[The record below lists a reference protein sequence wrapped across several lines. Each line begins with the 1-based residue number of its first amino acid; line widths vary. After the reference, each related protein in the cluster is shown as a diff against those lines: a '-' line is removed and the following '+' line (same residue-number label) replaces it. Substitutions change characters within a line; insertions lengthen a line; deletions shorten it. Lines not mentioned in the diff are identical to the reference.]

1 LTRSPPAAPYN
12 SSVRPLKAIAS
23 ALSALFVS
31 TTLSAETLSQ
41 RVDRYAH
48 PKLAQEAVSVADAV
62 FDEGHFHV
70 TLKKGVVARVLGGD
84 ETIGYYFHGDG
95 SWAYASETADEFA
108 VMRHDVKQVT
118 HWKTKDEGKR
128 LTVTDTF
135 DDLLWLS
142 PAGRLPT
149 GAAGATVPDREFRKH
164 LERFARR
171 KSDSVAQRLAYRA
184 LQEPAAAFAWAEIS
198 GGKEDAIWFRDEAE
212 SHSEDLVA
220 LKKID
225 FANVSAPWEWGVAS
239 ISDQPIGRSM
249 REPPDPGIVLVHVEP
264 EIEADGEHAKIR
276 VTETYA
282 AMEKPVSTLHLALR
296 SRVFAESAWDIRKQ
310 EVLKIETDDG
320 HAVDFDHRDG
330 RLLVA
335 LPRPLEPGARV
346 TLRFDMEGDVLHP
359 PSHDSYWLLGFDAWF
374 PQPGLVASGYT
385 WKCTVRVKK
394 PFLPIASGTVLA
406 RREEGDWNVVTTEL
420 DHRVFLPVVLA
431 GSYHVDDAVNDGR
444 TYHVASYAYVNHRAT
459 EHLVTLASQIIKFY
473 EPFLGPFPWKEF
485 TIVEVNAYGF
495 GIAPPGTM
503 FITQEA
509 FSPHRDDYTKLFSR
523 SLNARFAHEIAH
535 QWWGNQ
541 VKWADDEEEWI
552 SESFAEYCS
561 ALQIRAEKGSGA
573 YATMVRDWEGAMK
586 EAGDVATLPT
596 ANRIEGEHAFRNR
609 TGLLYGRGPFLLAV
623 LHKELG
629 DDRFFTFL
637 KTFQTNRKW
646 KTGSSALVA
655 DLLRFLTQKSYA
667 EFFDRYYWG
676 TEFPT
681 LAK

>member
-1 LTRSPPAAPYN
+1 MV
-12 SSVRPLKAIAS
+12 SSVMVARAAS
-23 ALSALFVS
+23 IVLLLAAALP
-31 TTLSAETLSQ
+31 AETLSQ

-48 PKLAQEAVSVADAV
+48 PTLEKEAAAVDDATI
-62 FDEGHFHV
+62 DEGHLRV
-70 TLKKGVVARVLGGD
+70 RLTKGVVARVFAGD
-84 ETIGYYFHGDG
+84 EAIGFYFHGDG
-95 SWAYASETADEFA
+95 AWTYSSETADEFP
-108 VMRHDVKQVT
+108 VMRHDAKEAT
-118 HWKTKDEGKR
+118 RWKPKDEGK
-128 LTVTDTF
+128 TVTIADTF

-142 PAGRLPT
+142 PAGKMPA
-149 GAAGATVPDREFRKH
+149 GAAGAAAPHRDFKRH
-164 LERFARR
+164 LERFGRR
-171 KSDSVAQRLAYRA
+171 KLDSAAQRLAYRA
-184 LQEPAAAFAWAEIS
+184 IEEPASPFSWAEFS
-198 GGKEDAIWFRDEAE
+198 GGKEDGIWYRDEAE
-212 SHSEDLVA
+212 GHSEALVA

-225 FANVSAPWEWGVAS
+225 FDSANAPWEWGVAA

-249 REPPDPGIVLVHVEP
+249 REAPDPGIVLVAVEP
-264 EIEADGEHAKIR
+264 EIEAEGEHARIR
-276 VTETYA
+276 VAETYLA
-282 AMEKPVSTLHLALR
+282 TEKAVSTLHLALR
-296 SRVFAESAWDIRKQ
+296 SRVFAGSALDVRRQ
-310 EVLKIETDDG
+310 EVLKITTDDG

-330 RLLVA
+330 RILIA
-335 LPRPLEPGARV
+335 LPRPLAPGKKV
-346 TLRFDMEGDVLHP
+346 TLRFEMEGNVLHL
-359 PSHDSYWLLGFDAWF
+359 PSHDSYWLLGFDSWF
-374 PQPGLVASGYT
+374 PQPGLSASAYT

-394 PFLPIASGTVLA
+394 PFVPIASGAVLS
-406 RREEGDWNVVTTEL
+406 RREEGDWNILSTEI
-420 DHRVFLPVVLA
+420 DKPVFLPVVLA
-431 GSYHVDDAVNDGR
+431 GSYHVDDEVKDGI

-459 EHLVTLASQIIKFY
+459 EHLVTLASQVIAFY

-485 TIVEVNAYGF
+485 TIIEVNSYGF

-509 FSPHRDDYTKLFSR
+509 FSPHRDDYTKMYSK

-561 ALQIRAEKGSGA
+561 ALQQRAEKGAGA

-586 EAGDVATLPT
+586 ESGDAATLPT
-596 ANRIEGEHAFRNR
+596 ANRIEGERAFRKR

-629 DDRFFTFL
+629 DDRFYTFL

-667 EFFDRYYWG
+667 EFFDRYFWG
-676 TEFPT
+676 TEYPR
-681 LAK
+681 LPR